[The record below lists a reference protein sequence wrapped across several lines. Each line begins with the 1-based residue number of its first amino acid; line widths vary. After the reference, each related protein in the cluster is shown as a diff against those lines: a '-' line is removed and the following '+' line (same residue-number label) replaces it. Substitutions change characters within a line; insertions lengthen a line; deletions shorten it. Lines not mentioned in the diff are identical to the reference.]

1 MANVTW
7 YTNLLV
13 WGYTLVSE
21 KWYKI
26 KDVSGGECTRIMI
39 TKYIKR
45 GDVFF
50 HISIFFQLIMTIGKL
65 RKLCLLLLLATSMG
79 GLVGQSLVRE
89 RTTDPGRICVDITQ
103 KAYFLQFNTYQN
115 FTFKFGSRKGI
126 RLFLSH
132 STAGWPFLFQTINWL
147 SENEWPTH
155 DTFAR
160 DTLARVSKSSRIGT
174 GLGIRGPL
182 KALKAMNDTKLI
194 LNY

>member
-7 YTNLLV
+7 YINLLV
-13 WGYTLVSE
+13 WGYILVSE

-26 KDVSGGECTRIMI
+26 
-39 TKYIKR
+39 R
-45 GDVFF
+45 GFRRWMYQNNDHKMYRKGRCYFF
-50 HISIFFQLIMTIGKL
+50 IYQYFFQLIMTIGKL

-160 DTLARVSKSSRIGT
+160 DTLARVTKSSRIGT